1 LTGPIAPEPE
11 ETATVHHVLQLL
23 GLRINQEL
31 PTIIDG
37 REFNQ
42 IEAAEILKNLPGA
55 VYAVG
60 VEADARLPNRNR
72 EEQVTTRG

>member
-42 IEAAEILKNLPGA
+42 IEAAEIVENLPRT
-55 VYAVG
+55 VYAMRI
-60 VEADARLPNRNR
+60 EADAWLSYWDRK
-72 EEQVTTRG
+72 EQVTTRR